1 MVFGEPVTFL
11 WTKDVSAHCPSQ
23 ATTVSFLIDEHVA
36 AEFLIPAATC
46 SAATCLPAGNEG
58 RQEGKER
65 DLDEHVFGVDSA
77 PFLWFA
83 MGNNRL
89 EWTGRTKRGPWV

>member
-36 AEFLIPAATC
+36 AEFLIPA
-46 SAATCLPAGNEG
+46 GNEG

-77 PFLWFA
+77 NPSSVVCDGQQQVRMDRQDKERVVGLPGGDCSKHW
-83 MGNNRL
+83 
-89 EWTGRTKRGPWV
+89 